1 MHTSA
6 RFAEHTIP
14 LFNKTIVLTGA
25 IKPLTAYGADGPGNI
40 LSAILTVA
48 TRRLNRVV
56 ILMDNKIMLPR
67 RSYKHH
73 NAFVPGDGSLLSS
86 VVNFRPEIFNEPRDS
101 PKTFD
106 IQGLEA
112 YDKLPRTKYFHPLME
127 EEEFDTAIREG
138 VEGAVVGVYDDG
150 YFPERLTKGLKKLTD
165 KDGCIAAAVSYGH
178 TFDVR
183 ARIDRVVPAS
193 DWTDRS
199 LMMVMPFLLSSNMS
213 RKGIREF
220 IAEPYVKNE
229 RASCATIPTRVR
241 GGLGHGM
248 WSLLTGYL
256 SSLRRDLGHRV
267 WSLLIGNLPFLRL
280 AALE

>member
-1 MHTSA
+1 
-6 RFAEHTIP
+6 
-14 LFNKTIVLTGA
+14 
-25 IKPLTAYGADGPGNI
+25 
-40 LSAILTVA
+40 
-48 TRRLNRVV
+48 
-56 ILMDNKIMLPR
+56 
-67 RSYKHH
+67 
-73 NAFVPGDGSLLSS
+73 
-86 VVNFRPEIFNEPRDS
+86 
-101 PKTFD
+101 
-106 IQGLEA
+106 
-112 YDKLPRTKYFHPLME
+112 
-127 EEEFDTAIREG
+127 
-138 VEGAVVGVYDDG
+138 
-150 YFPERLTKGLKKLTD
+150 LTKGLKKLTD

-183 ARIDRVVPAS
+183 ARIDGVVPAS

-199 LMMVMPFLLSSNMS
+199 LMMMMPFLLSSNMS

-256 SSLRRDLGHRV
+256 SSLKRDLGHRV